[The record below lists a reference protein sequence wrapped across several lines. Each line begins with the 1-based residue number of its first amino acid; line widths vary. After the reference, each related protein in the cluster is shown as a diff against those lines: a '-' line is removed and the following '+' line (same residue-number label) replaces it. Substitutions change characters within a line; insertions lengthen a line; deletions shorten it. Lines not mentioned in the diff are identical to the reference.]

1 MSKQHDDFPIDE
13 FETPQLEFRR
23 PGVHRTKK
31 SVWRKLMPFLLV
43 AVLCAALG
51 VGSVFLLT
59 RNPDSRVAEYLG
71 EVAGTESVSPEPSQ
85 SPSEEPA
92 DEEPAVDSDSG
103 DGTTD
108 EPADTPSEEPTADPN
123 DQPTTEPTDEP
134 TEQATA
140 EVDRTSSVRVL
151 NAGARQGTAGAL
163 ATKLKNDGWTTVE
176 AANFEGNRPSSSVVY
191 YRGSEN
197 LPNAEHIAE
206 LAGISNLLEVDSLRS
221 DISVILLRQ

>member
-31 SVWRKLMPFLLV
+31 SVWRKVMPFLLV
-43 AVLCAALG
+43 TVLCAALG

-71 EVAGTESVSPEPSQ
+71 EVAGTESASPEPSQ
-85 SPSEEPA
+85 SPAEEPA
-92 DEEPAVDSDSG
+92 DEEPAADSDAG
-103 DGTTD
+103 EGTID
-108 EPADTPSEEPTADPN
+108 EPVDTPSEEPTADPS
-123 DQPTTEPTDEP
+123 DQPTTEPTGEP
-134 TEQATA
+134 TEPATA
-140 EVDRTSSVRVL
+140 EIDRTSSVRVL

-163 ATKLKNDGWTTVE
+163 ATKFKNDGWTTVE

-197 LPNAEHIAE
+197 LANAEHIAE
-206 LAGISNLLEVDSLRS
+206 LAGISNLLEVDSLRA